1 MAILPNGAPPLALT
15 SVKTGAVLFDLDGT
29 LVDSLADIA
38 ASMNHVLGQLGH
50 PTHSEEAIRHFVGEG
65 ARHLVSRSM
74 PERSSEAAIDH
85 ALVAY
90 KERYRSH
97 LVVSTRPYEGIVPLL
112 SALRS
117 QGTRLGVVT
126 NKPHPA
132 AQKMVD
138 QLFASGSF
146 GVVLGEEHNK
156 PRKPDPAPAL
166 EAASVLGV
174 AKERCV
180 FVGDTS
186 VDMHTARAAN
196 MVAVGVTWGFRGRDE
211 LVAAGA
217 HHVVESVPALSSLL
231 LGASSSSSGDRPAGS
246 RA

>member
-1 MAILPNGAPPLALT
+1 MDPLDNGAPSAHR
-15 SVKTGAVLFDLDGT
+15 VKAVLFDLDGT

-38 ASMNHVLGQLGH
+38 ASMNHVLKELGH

-65 ARHLVSRSM
+65 ARHLVSRAM
-74 PERSSEAAIDH
+74 PAASSEAAIDH

-97 LVVSTRPYEGIVPLL
+97 LVVSTRPYDGIVALL
-112 SALRS
+112 AALRAE
-117 QGTRLGVVT
+117 GKLLGVVT

-132 AQKMVD
+132 AQRMVAE
-138 QLFASGSF
+138 LFLPGVF

-166 EAASVLGV
+166 EAAGALGV
-174 AKERCV
+174 ARESCV
-180 FVGDTS
+180 FVGDTA
-186 VDMHTARAAN
+186 VDMHTGRAAN
-196 MVAVGVTWGFRGRDE
+196 MVAVGVSWGFRGRDE

-217 HHVVESVPALSSLL
+217 HHVVKSVAELSSLL
-231 LGASSSSSGDRPAGS
+231 LSSTSLLLARSGPAGS